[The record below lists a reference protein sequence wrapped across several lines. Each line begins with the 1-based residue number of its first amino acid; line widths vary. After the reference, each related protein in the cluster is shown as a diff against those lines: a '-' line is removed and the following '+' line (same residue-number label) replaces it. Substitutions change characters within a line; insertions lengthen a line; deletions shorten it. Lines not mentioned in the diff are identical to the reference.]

1 MILKLLEKVVFG
13 LNDKG
18 VDYMLSGSVALNAY
32 AIPRMTLDIDVV
44 VELLSG
50 NIADFLE
57 IFKKGYYVDTF
68 TVKEE
73 TRRKGMFNIIDHE
86 TGFKI
91 DFIVRKSTV
100 FRKLEFSRRRKM
112 KIGNIETWIV
122 SPEDLIISKI
132 EWIQLY
138 QSPKQIEDI
147 KQLLKYKPLN
157 IVYVIEWCEKL
168 KLNTFDLL

>member
-1 MILKLLEKVVFG
+1 MIFKLLEKVVFG
-13 LNDKG
+13 LNDKRIK
-18 VDYMLSGSVALNAY
+18 YMLSGSVALNAY
-32 AIPRMTLDIDVV
+32 TIPRMTLDIDFVI
-44 VELLSG
+44 ELLAG
-50 NIADFLE
+50 NNADFLE
-57 IFKKGYYVDTF
+57 IFKKGYYVDAD
-68 TVKEE
+68 TVREE

-91 DFIVRKSTV
+91 DFIVRKSSE
-100 FRKLEFSRRRKM
+100 FRELEFARRRKM

-147 KQLLKYKPLN
+147 KKLLEYTPLN
-157 IVYVIEWCEKL
+157 IAYVNEWCKKL
-168 KLNTFDLL
+168 RLKTFELL

>member
-1 MILKLLEKVVFG
+1 MIFKLLDKVVFG

-18 VDYMLSGSVALNAY
+18 IKYMLSGSVALNAY
-32 AIPRMTLDIDVV
+32 TVPRMTLDIDFVI
-44 VELLSG
+44 ELLPG
-50 NIADFLE
+50 NNADFLE
-57 IFKKGYYVDTF
+57 IFKKGYYVDAD
-68 TVKEE
+68 TVREE

-91 DFIVRKSTV
+91 DFIVRKSSE
-100 FRKLEFSRRRKM
+100 FRELEFARRRKM

-147 KQLLKYKPLN
+147 KKLLEYTPLN
-157 IVYVIEWCEKL
+157 VAYVNEWCKKL
-168 KLNTFDLL
+168 RLKTFKLL